1 MLTKKKPVV
10 KGHLLYD
17 SIYKKYKCIESEN
30 EVVVAQDWWSRSL
43 EENEEQLLMSTGFFF
58 VGDEMLWSWLCDGHK
73 TEYTKNHYIL
83 CYKWVNCIVCD

>member
-58 VGDEMLWSWLCDGHK
+58 LWVMKCSEVDCVMVTKLNILK
-73 TEYTKNHYIL
+73 TITFYAINGWT
-83 CYKWVNCIVCD
+83 V